1 MTAKEYL
8 NQAHRL
14 DQRIDAK
21 IAQVASL
28 NELATKCTATL
39 TGMPRTPNSG
49 GSTLADT
56 VCKII
61 DLQNEI
67 ASDMDCLVQI
77 KKDIVDVIGRVED
90 VELRILLEQRYLCG
104 ATWEEITMN
113 LYHNRRWIFRLHD
126 KALDAVQKILDGSER
141 SHEKPL

>member
-1 MTAKEYL
+1 MNAKDFL
-8 NQAHRL
+8 NQAYLL
-14 DQRIDAK
+14 DQQIK
-21 IAQVASL
+21 SKSEQIQSL
-28 NELATKCTATL
+28 NELATSCTATM
-39 TGMPRTPNSG
+39 TGMPHNPNRGTSRM
-49 GSTLADT
+49 ADA

-67 ASDMDCLVQI
+67 ASDMDRLVQI
-77 KKDIVDVIGRVED
+77 KKDIVDVIGGVED

-141 SHEKPL
+141 SHKKPL

>member
-8 NQAHRL
+8 SQAHRL

-28 NELATKCTATL
+28 NDLATKCSATL
-39 TGMPRTPNSG
+39 TGMPRNPNHG
-49 GSTLADT
+49 GSTMADA

-67 ASDMDCLVQI
+67 AADMDRLIQT
-77 KKDIVDVIGRVED
+77 KRDIVDVIAQVAD

-126 KALDAVQKILDGSER
+126 KALTVVQEILDRHET
-141 SHEKPL
+141 SH

>member
-1 MTAKEYL
+1 MA
-8 NQAHRL
+8 
-14 DQRIDAK
+14 DA
-21 IAQVASL
+21 
-28 NELATKCTATL
+28 
-39 TGMPRTPNSG
+39 
-49 GSTLADT
+49 

-67 ASDMDCLVQI
+67 ASDMDRLVQI